1 MSERMVTGYLVK
13 QGYENNDKG
22 KIVFG
27 GVVALLQIDGLM
39 YDFTQVIANQ
49 CSEPLTQ
56 NFAEAVLKPLYH
68 KKFKDDKELE
78 NAFNESVRQAK
89 NSR

>member
-1 MSERMVTGYLVK
+1 MVTGYLVK
-13 QGYENNDKG
+13 QSYENNDKG
-22 KIVFG
+22 EIVFG
-27 GVVALLQIDGLM
+27 GVVALLQINGLM

-68 KKFKDDKELE
+68 KKFKDDEELE
-78 NAFNESVRQAK
+78 NAFNESVRKAK
-89 NSR
+89 DSR